1 MEVWGRKIKRNLP
14 LAPSLRGNVAT
25 GKRISKLG
33 NLKISKFVGE
43 V

>member
-25 GKRISKLG
+25 EKRT
-33 NLKISKFVGE
+33 NDE
-43 V
+43 